1 MQKLK
6 RFLTEQELV
15 WYVKWASTVSIMFS
29 VTLLAGNWFYPY
41 NIMLQFFG
49 NCLWIWAGF
58 LWKENAV
65 ILTNAFC
72 NVIILVV
79 LAVKFI

>member
-1 MQKLK
+1 MASILSDKPL
-6 RFLTEQELV
+6 E
-15 WYVKWASTVSIMFS
+15 WYVKWASTLTIMCS
-29 VTLLAGNWFYPY
+29 VTLIAGNWFYPY
-41 NIMLQFFG
+41 NVMLQFLG

-72 NVIILVV
+72 NFIILIV
-79 LAVKFI
+79 LAVKFL